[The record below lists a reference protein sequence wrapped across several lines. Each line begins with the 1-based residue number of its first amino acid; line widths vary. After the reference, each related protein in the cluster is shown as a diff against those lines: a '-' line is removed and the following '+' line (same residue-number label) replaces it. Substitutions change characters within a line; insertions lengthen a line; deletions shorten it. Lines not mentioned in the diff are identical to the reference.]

1 MNVFDALV
9 YNTRAFRDNHETKW
23 KPELLDHSA
32 ILWMLISFYGIK
44 SIRDNH
50 ETKWKPEL
58 LDHSG
63 ILWMLISFYGIRWQ
77 ASESFMRPNG
87 DLRAVLDLGGS
98 TSWSWW
104 YHFLCRQY
112 LYHFSIRFRWMSLI
126 FMSTISMGG
135 SPHLC
140 GVYLQISPCS
150 TEVRWPS
157 KNSRAA
163 PIIFA
168 SLGS

>member
-1 MNVFDALV
+1 MLNYPKLTC
-9 YNTRAFRDNHETKW
+9 YNLIIRRQVTFIIIIIIIIIVIRLIMT
-23 KPELLDHSA
+23 
-32 ILWMLISFYGIK
+32 IIMTMIMLMIMIMIMTGS
-44 SIRDNH
+44 
-50 ETKWKPEL
+50 
-58 LDHSG
+58 
-63 ILWMLISFYGIRWQ
+63 LWMLISFYGIRWQ

-87 DLRAVLDLGGS
+87 DLHALLDLGGS

-140 GVYLQISPCS
+140 GVYLQNIPLLHWG
-150 TEVRWPS
+150 EVT
-157 KNSRAA
+157 
-163 PIIFA
+163 
-168 SLGS
+168 LQEQQGGSHYLCLTRFLEDMG